1 MLERLKQAET
11 ASEQVLQ
18 GIQSMSDTMSQVL
31 EKQRLLEDRVSAGAE
46 KAGAEAP
53 ADSDRLVAEISNM
66 KKEQAVWQKDVE
78 RVIKLTTDAFGENS
92 PFVPT
97 QNFEQKTAELMRKIS
112 DLQKDLNEG
121 AGFTPRSEHHSVPI
135 EESVRRI
142 SVFDAEGRASAPQVS
157 VPQIS
162 AMPEYEDK
170 MKSLS
175 AKVSELQTEV
185 DTKIQD
191 LKDAQGK
198 LKSDADTIKGNLE
211 TALKKLEEGKSG
223 LDNEVVKDQKEL
235 DSRVSLIEGRLKEV
249 EAGLLSGVGSP
260 MSQTKSAERSD
271 LEMEIMQQYQ
281 TAIGHANNRIKDN
294 QAAIDELKSAQL
306 KWNGKLEQTLEVAN
320 EAFGQNTPFV
330 MKEQVEHLEADHQN
344 LLTELQTLRD
354 SVAQLE
360 SSVTA
365 AADNAAEARE
375 KDTARSSMQDQ
386 IASLTKAIEQQQE
399 SLKTKIAQ
407 LESSV
412 TAAAATS
419 DNAAAGAARSAETP
433 GGDNIDKGSAEAA
446 RVELEALST
455 AMEKEKK
462 AREALETK
470 VDQLVDTARAQG
482 EAEAR
487 EKDAARSSMQDQIAS
502 LTKAIE
508 QQQES
513 LKTKIA
519 QLESSVTA
527 AAATSD
533 NAAAGAARSA
543 ETPGGDN
550 IDKGS
555 AEAARVELEALST
568 AMEKEKKA
576 REALETKVDQL
587 VDTARAQGEAEA
599 REKDAARS
607 SMQDQIASLTKAIE
621 QQQESLKTKINEGI
635 QELNATMEK
644 EKQEREALR
653 ERFTA
658 LEPMRDEFV
667 AEKMHTDSELNILK
681 QQVQELTA
689 SQQTELESTKKWL
702 EKFESKSGNGAAESK
717 QVVEHSDLKD
727 LKDTLMQTINSREEV
742 LEKQIKEGLEAH
754 RGDAAAESASKSEMA
769 KRFDSLL
776 ADVKSL
782 KDGVASQQTAQR
794 SIEDAV
800 QAAIARSKTLQEST
814 QKQENDVKKHEEEI
828 NAMKKAMKKSD
839 EEYTEDAKARR

>member
-97 QNFEQKTAELMRKIS
+97 QNFEQKTAELMLKIS

-446 RVELEALST
+446 RVELEA
-455 AMEKEKK
+455 
-462 AREALETK
+462 
-470 VDQLVDTARAQG
+470 
-482 EAEAR
+482 
-487 EKDAARSSMQDQIAS
+487 I
-502 LTKAIE
+502 
-508 QQQES
+508 
-513 LKTKIA
+513 
-519 QLESSVTA
+519 
-527 AAATSD
+527 
-533 NAAAGAARSA
+533 
-543 ETPGGDN
+543 
-550 IDKGS
+550 
-555 AEAARVELEALST
+555 ST

>member
-1 MLERLKQAET
+1 MTQNLDGMLERLKQAEI

-31 EKQRLLEDRVSAGAE
+31 EKQRLLEDRVSAGTE

-66 KKEQAVWQKDVE
+66 KKEQAAWQKDIE
-78 RVIKLTTDAFGENS
+78 RAVKLTTDAFGENS

-97 QNFEQKTAELMRKIS
+97 QGFEQKTAELMQKIS

-121 AGFTPRSEHHSVPI
+121 AGFTPRSEHRSVAI
-135 EESVRRI
+135 EESVRR
-142 SVFDAEGRASAPQVS
+142 SAVFDKEGRVNDSQVS
-157 VPQIS
+157 VPQILV
-162 AMPEYEDK
+162 MPEYEDK
-170 MKSLS
+170 IKSL

-185 DTKIQD
+185 DTKIQG
-191 LKDAQGK
+191 LKDAQEK
-198 LKSDADTIKGNLE
+198 LKSDADTMKDSLE
-211 TALKKLEEGKSG
+211 TALKKLEDGKSG
-223 LDNEVVKDQKEL
+223 LDNELVKNQKEL
-235 DSRVSLIEGRLKEV
+235 DSRVLLIEGRLKEL
-249 EAGLLSGVGSP
+249 EAGLLSGVASP
-260 MSQTKSAERSD
+260 ISQTKSAERSD
-271 LEMEIMQQYQ
+271 IEMEIMQQYQ
-281 TAIGHANNRIKDN
+281 TAIGHANDRIKDN

-365 AADNAAEARE
+365 AA
-375 KDTARSSMQDQ
+375 
-386 IASLTKAIEQQQE
+386 
-399 SLKTKIAQ
+399 
-407 LESSV
+407 
-412 TAAAATS
+412 ATS
-419 DNAAAGAARSAETP
+419 ENAAAGAARSAETP
-433 GGDNIDKGSAEAA
+433 GGDKIDQGSPEAA
-446 RVELEALST
+446 RVELEALNA

-482 EAEAR
+482 EAEAK

-502 LTKAIE
+502 LTKAME

-533 NAAAGAARSA
+533 NATAGAARSA
-543 ETPGGDN
+543 ETPGGDK

-555 AEAARVELEALST
+555 PEAAKVELEALNA

-576 REALETKVDQL
+576 REALETKVDQ
-587 VDTARAQGEAEA
+587 
-599 REKDAARS
+599 
-607 SMQDQIASLTKAIE
+607 
-621 QQQESLKTKINEGI
+621 KINEGI
-635 QELNATMEK
+635 EALNATIEK
-644 EKQEREALR
+644 EKKERETLH

-681 QQVQELTA
+681 QQYQELAA
-689 SQQTELESTKKWL
+689 SQQKELESTTKWREML
-702 EKFESKSGNGAAESK
+702 ESKSGNGAAES
-717 QVVEHSDLKD
+717 QAVHSDLKD
-727 LKDTLMQTINSREEV
+727 LKDTLMQTINSRDEM
-742 LEKQIKEGLEAH
+742 LGKKIKEGLEAH
-754 RGDAAAESASKSEMA
+754 RGDAAAEAASKSEMA
-769 KRFDSLL
+769 KRIDSLI
-776 ADVKSL
+776 ADVKFL

-794 SIEDAV
+794 SIEDAM
-800 QAAIARSKTLQEST
+800 QAAIARNKTLQEST

-839 EEYTEDAKARR
+839 EEHTEDAQARR

>member
-53 ADSDRLVAEISNM
+53 ADSDRLLAEIRNM
-66 KKEQAVWQKDVE
+66 KREQAAWQKDVE
-78 RVIKLTTDAFGENS
+78 RAVKLTTDAFGENS

-157 VPQIS
+157 V
-162 AMPEYEDK
+162 MPEYEDK

-175 AKVSELQTEV
+175 AKFSELQTEV

-198 LKSDADTIKGNLE
+198 LKSDADTIKGSLDS
-211 TALKKLEEGKSG
+211 AFKKFQAGKSG
-223 LDNEVVKDQKEL
+223 LDIEEVKNQKEL

-260 MSQTKSAERSD
+260 ISQTKSAERSD

-330 MKEQVEHLEADHQN
+330 MKEQIEHLEADHQN
-344 LLTELQTLRD
+344 LLIELQTLRD
-354 SVAQLE
+354 TVAQLE

-365 AADNAAEARE
+365 AAENAAEAKE
-375 KDTARSSMQDQ
+375 KDAARSSMQDQ
-386 IASLTKAIEQQQE
+386 IASLTKAMEQQQE

-419 DNAAAGAARSAETP
+419 ENAAAGAARSAETP
-433 GGDNIDKGSAEAA
+433 GGDKIDQGSPEAA
-446 RVELEALST
+446 RVELEALNA

-482 EAEAR
+482 EAEAK

-502 LTKAIE
+502 LTKA
-508 QQQES
+508 
-513 LKTKIA
+513 
-519 QLESSVTA
+519 
-527 AAATSD
+527 
-533 NAAAGAARSA
+533 
-543 ETPGGDN
+543 
-550 IDKGS
+550 
-555 AEAARVELEALST
+555 
-568 AMEKEKKA
+568 M
-576 REALETKVDQL
+576 
-587 VDTARAQGEAEA
+587 
-599 REKDAARS
+599 
-607 SMQDQIASLTKAIE
+607 E

-635 QELNATMEK
+635 EALNAAMEK
-644 EKQEREALR
+644 EKKEREALH

-689 SQQTELESTKKWL
+689 SQQKELESTKKWL
-702 EKFESKSGNGAAESK
+702 EMVESKSGNGAAESK
-717 QVVEHSDLKD
+717 AEHSDLKD

-742 LEKQIKEGLEAH
+742 LEKKIKEGLEAH
-754 RGDAAAESASKSEMA
+754 RGHAAAESASKSEMA
-769 KRFDSLL
+769 KRIDSLV
-776 ADVKSL
+776 ADFKSL
-782 KDGVASQQTAQR
+782 KDGVASQQIAQR

-800 QAAIARSKTLQEST
+800 QAAIARNKTLQEST